1 MNRPE
6 ARLIATFVVMGLA
19 LSGTFTALLLEG
31 AGDRA
36 APPPRKP
43 LPATATAAP
52 SPTYIGSMPELWGM
66 ELDAAN
72 GQLAALGITARVQR
86 TNPDGGPETGEWVVT
101 ARAPA
106 PGALLMITMP
116 VFLIVEPRD

>member
-36 APPPRKP
+36 APPLRTP
-43 LPATATAAP
+43 LPATAAP
-52 SPTYIGSMPELWGM
+52 SPAYLGSMPALSGV

-72 GQLAALGITARVQR
+72 GRLAALGVTARVR
-86 TNPDGGPETGEWVVT
+86 RINPDGGPETGAWVVT
-101 ARAPA
+101 AQAPA
-106 PGALLMITMP
+106 PGALLTITMP
-116 VFLIVEPRD
+116 VFLFVEPRD